1 MHDTTAMEVSSGILF
16 LSAILKGR
24 EITTKIDLVHVKN
37 FYLSAEKVQMAL
49 YWKSKRKFEKWNNCQ
64 FIPYGAA

>member
-49 YWKSKRKFEKWNNCQ
+49 
-64 FIPYGAA
+64 